1 MRLNPMGFDNRL
13 PDSTTRRHH
22 TDRTFCRRLDSNRSF
37 TIHALFSFRFCSFD
51 IYIYPHPRHH
61 RVHSCSLFS
70 VFQTPTHHQ
79 SSVKDQQIEIREKGV
94 GTFGCQVYTGVS
106 GSKARLT
113 CLSCSFFCVVAFL
126 GSFWLHISFVIFFLL
141 LPNQSSLLFVT
152 FVTCLTHGVFVSL
165 MSLFV
170 LFASLI
176 LLFPLLLAIVVCRIG
191 SSQCFLPEKGR
202 DTTHLIL
209 TRHS

>member
-1 MRLNPMGFDNRL
+1 MIDCPTAQPDHTIPIERSAA
-13 PDSTTRRHH
+13 DST
-22 TDRTFCRRLDSNRSF
+22 RTAYSLS
-37 TIHALFSFRFCSFD
+37 TLFFPSVFVHL
-51 IYIYPHPRHH
+51 IYIYTHIHATTRC
-61 RVHSCSLFS
+61 RSCSLFS

-113 CLSCSFFCVVAFL
+113 CLSCSFFALSLFCVLF
-126 GSFWLHISFVIFFLL
+126 GYTFH
-141 LPNQSSLLFVT
+141 LLFFFTIAHPVDSFFCHFCHLSYT
-152 FVTCLTHGVFVSL
+152 RGFRLSHVSFGPFCL
-165 MSLFV
+165 
-170 LFASLI
+170 LI